1 MSELDRM
8 KDGLAAWVR
17 SLFSR
22 LDYLALYPSRVVS
35 QNGDGTLELQP
46 DDPRLPGLSGVPVR
60 LGLPGTTVEVQA
72 GARVLLGFEAG
83 DPARPVATLWEG
95 GPLAKLTVVA
105 ATELHVDGGSELHL
119 TAGKVLLK
127 EGATPVAKEGS
138 ATTGHQHT
146 LTGTAGPYPI
156 SGSAV
161 MTTDTI
167 AAGAGS
173 PNVKVP

>member
-1 MSELDRM
+1 MPADLDRM
-8 KDGLAAWVR
+8 KAGLAAWVR
-17 SLFSR
+17 GLFAR
-22 LDYLALYPSRVVS
+22 IDYLALYPSRVVS

-46 DDPRLPGLSGVPVR
+46 DDPRLPGLSNVPVR
-60 LGLPGTTVEVQA
+60 LGIPGTTVEVQA

-105 ATELHVDGGSELHL
+105 ASELHL
-119 TAGKVLLK
+119 NGGTVLLK
-127 EGATPVAKEGS
+127 DGGTPVAKEGS

-146 LTGTAGPYPI
+146 LAGTAGPYPL
-156 SGSAV
+156 SGTAV
-161 MTTDTI
+161 LTTDSI
-167 AAGAGS
+167 ATGAGS